1 VTTVSDFERILVPT
15 DFGDS
20 SDRAVDIAVE
30 LAEKLDASVTLLHT
44 YEIPTYAYAGLA
56 FAPDDYLSAV
66 ADAAKRDL
74 EAVLA
79 KVRARMPR
87 VKAMLRQGEPRAE
100 ILAAIHETRAD
111 LVVMGT
117 HGRHGL
123 ARAFLGSVAEA
134 TVRSSRIPV
143 LTTRSAPGGAYA

>member
-1 VTTVSDFERILVPT
+1 MSDFERILVPT
-15 DFGDS
+15 DFGES
-20 SDRAVDIAVE
+20 SSRAVDVAVA
-30 LAEKLDASVTLLHT
+30 LAEKLDASLTLLHT

-87 VKAMLRQGEPRAE
+87 VKALLRQGEPRAE
-100 ILAAIHETRAD
+100 ILAAIHETNAD

-123 ARAFLGSVAEA
+123 SRAFLGSVAEA
-134 TVRSSRIPV
+134 TVRSSSVPV
-143 LTTRSAPGGAYA
+143 LTTRAASGAPYA